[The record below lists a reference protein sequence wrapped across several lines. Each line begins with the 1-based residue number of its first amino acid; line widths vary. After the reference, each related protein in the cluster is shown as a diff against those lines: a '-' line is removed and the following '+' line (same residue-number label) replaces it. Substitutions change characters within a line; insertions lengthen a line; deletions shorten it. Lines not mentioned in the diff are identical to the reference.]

1 MHNKLFKNIL
11 ILILLVL
18 SLSSCNMKFKEY
30 EKNCNEVKALIEKI
44 NSFFKSEDVN
54 DLNISSYY
62 TNDFIFN
69 SYPEGFRKGI
79 KTNKLEYI
87 NNLNKLKKSNISL
100 EIVHVIYMPG
110 LDENSYEIDGSV
122 RIYYGAVLSSDSNKI
137 EYSGYQTIN
146 FFDNKIK
153 EIWDWADYGGVNEKL
168 KKLTT
173 IQ

>member
-1 MHNKLFKNIL
+1 MKELFFKNIL
-11 ILILLVL
+11 ILVLL
-18 SLSSCNMKFKEY
+18 LSSCNMKLREY

-87 NNLNKLKKSNISL
+87 NN
-100 EIVHVIYMPG
+100 
-110 LDENSYEIDGSV
+110 
-122 RIYYGAVLSSDSNKI
+122 
-137 EYSGYQTIN
+137 
-146 FFDNKIK
+146 
-153 EIWDWADYGGVNEKL
+153 
-168 KKLTT
+168 
-173 IQ
+173 

>member
-110 LDENSYEIDGSV
+110 LDENSYKIDGSV
-122 RIYYGAVLSSDSNKI
+122 RIYYGAVLSVDSNKI